1 MISAPDL
8 IEKILARATTD
19 DCIVIVQ
26 DKTQA
31 NLRWANNTLTTNGV
45 IQERKVTVLAFIST
59 NGSMA
64 AGGVS
69 RTNVNESEIDE
80 LLAEATATAKA
91 AGPAED
97 YAPLA
102 KDLTLGN
109 WSADHVPTGPEVFK
123 VFAPELG
130 EMLKRSAAEK
140 IEHFGYAEHTH
151 ESYWLGSKGG
161 LRLRHD
167 APVGRVEMTAKSHER
182 SRSTWEGKETHNF
195 TNISVKDMDASIRQR
210 LEWQARKIDLPA
222 GKYQTLLPSGSVAD
236 LYTYMIWV
244 SAARDA
250 FEGQSVFSKK
260 DGGKAGATRIGERLS
275 NVKLNLFS
283 DPRHALLPTV
293 PFLINPVS
301 SPFGSVFD
309 NGQQTARVDWLKDGV
324 LQSLVQT
331 RATAKLTSLPFTPMG
346 YNYIMDVEG
355 GAGSLNDL
363 IAKVENGL
371 LLTTFWYIRMV
382 DPNSLLLTGLTRDGV
397 YHVKNGE
404 VQGAT
409 NNFRWN
415 DSPVNALSR
424 IAHAGASE
432 WTQPRE
438 WAGDI
443 SSMYAPPL
451 IINDFNMSTVSP
463 GNQKEKLEK
472 LERAK

>member
-8 IEKILARATTD
+8 VEKIIARATCD
-19 DCIVIVQ
+19 DCVVIVN

-64 AGGVS
+64 AGGVT

-80 LLAEATATAKA
+80 ILAEAIATAKA
-91 AGPAED
+91 AGAAED

-102 KDLTLGN
+102 KDLNIGA
-109 WSADHVPTGPEVFK
+109 WSAPHNPTGPEVFK
-123 VFAPELG
+123 NFAPELG
-130 EMLKRSAAEK
+130 SMLSKSAAEK

-167 APVGRVEMTAKSHER
+167 APIGRVEMTAKSHER
-182 SRSTWEGKETHNF
+182 SRSTWEGKETLDF
-195 TNISVKDMDASIRQR
+195 TNISVADMDTSIRQR
-210 LEWQARKIDLPA
+210 LEWQARKVDLPA
-222 GKYQTLLPSGSVAD
+222 GRYQTLLPSGSVAD

-250 FEGQSVFSKK
+250 FEGQSVFAKN
-260 DGGKAGATRIGERLS
+260 GEVGATRIGEKLS

-283 DPRHALLPTV
+283 DPKHSLLPTS
-293 PFLINPVS
+293 PFLINPIS

-309 NGQQTARVDWLKDGV
+309 NGQQSARVDWLKDGV
-324 LQSLVQT
+324 LQALVQT
-331 RATAKLTSLPFTPMG
+331 RATAKLTSLPFTPIG
-346 YNYIMDVEG
+346 YNYIMEVDG
-355 GAGSLNDL
+355 GTGNLNDL
-363 IAKVENGL
+363 IAKVDDGL

-443 SSMYAPPL
+443 SNLIAPPL
-451 IINDFNMSTVSP
+451 VIDDFNMSTVSP
-463 GNQKEKLEK
+463 GN
-472 LERAK
+472 